1 MKYNIEIEVRAHGVQ
16 LIKLTEEEKEQL
28 LKEND
33 LDNVYGDWVN
43 KCEYNFELEGRY
55 LTPDVDRYYLTIT
68 DEDGENVFESE
79 DVEDIEDKTYN
90 EEGEEIQVEGW
101 TFEGVEDG
109 FYLARLQTIRG
120 CFCYGE
126 FELDEPFDESKL
138 YRVLDEKIS
147 DELLGDSVYPF
158 FKLYYQQGEG
168 YDMNRDQIDLEDDG
182 CDEEQYWQTLL
193 LKLENRDEWTN
204 LRKK

>member
-120 CFCYGE
+120 CFFNY
-126 FELDEPFDESKL
+126 
-138 YRVLDEKIS
+138 
-147 DELLGDSVYPF
+147 F
-158 FKLYYQQGEG
+158 F
-168 YDMNRDQIDLEDDG
+168 I
-182 CDEEQYWQTLL
+182 
-193 LKLENRDEWTN
+193 
-204 LRKK
+204 